1 MGKDGT
7 EKEKNIV
14 IHVTIIYTKLDLN
27 VKTVKI
33 LFYVKNVIIKIQK
46 IIFVNLLN
54 K

>member
-1 MGKDGT
+1 MK
-7 EKEKNIV
+7 KKNLIKKILIV